1 MLNIFAFY
9 DLKMF
14 SEITIRPE
22 ILSKVSM
29 SNGLCGDSRE
39 EGSRGR
45 DEPQLCSSLTSPLPG
60 GAGIRRC
67 ESSGWAGLAAAGLVL
82 CEQ

>member
-9 DLKMF
+9 DSKVF

-29 SNGLCGDSRE
+29 SNRGCVETAERRE
-39 EGSRGR
+39 AVGGMNRNSAAAGR
-45 DEPQLCSSLTSPLPG
+45 PLLPG
-60 GAGIRRC
+60 GAGIRWC
-67 ESSGWAGLAAAGLVL
+67 EPSGWAELAAAG
-82 CEQ
+82 